1 MEEKEI
7 LNEVNGS
14 GKDKVRRILMYI
26 GWGLSAILLVCGI
39 MLISR
44 VMKLNVLT
52 TPYMVIL
59 IASVIVVTGVIAFL
73 QKWMVPGIITKII
86 AIAMSV
92 IMVIGSRYLGATSKA
107 LDKMSGMKT
116 QIDNVCVYV
125 LKDSTYE
132 SLDDLKDATFGISQT
147 IDRTNTDK
155 ALDMIVSEIKTSLVP
170 KEYQGAMQLI
180 DALYNKEVDAIVLNS
195 SFLSVFEG
203 VDNYSDVED
212 RIRSVWSA
220 EIKTDIVDNNN
231 NNNNNEEPTSD
242 PYDQYKNFLYGGD
255 DVFTLYVSGI
265 DTNGSPMVN
274 RNSDVNILITVN
286 TKTRQILMINT
297 PRDFYVPLSI
307 SNGVKDKLT
316 HAGCYGIQVSV
327 DTLEMLYGV
336 NIDDYIK
343 INFTGFV
350 DVINQLGGVNVYS
363 DYDFTAI
370 SGNHY
375 NKGYNQLT
383 GEEALHFAR
392 ERHAFGSGD
401 RQRGKNQMAVIKAII
416 DKCTSSDALLN
427 YENLLNAVSSS
438 IATSMSSDEI
448 TDLIKMQLSDM
459 KGWDIQ
465 TYSVDGK
472 GDNLMTFSLTAPNY
486 VMVPT
491 QSTVDMAKEYLRQ
504 IYTGETVKVQ

>member
-7 LNEVNGS
+7 LNEVNGN
-14 GKDKVRRILMYI
+14 GKDKARRILMYI
-26 GWGLSAILLVCGI
+26 GWGLSVVLLVCGI

-73 QKWMVPGIITKII
+73 QKWMVSGIITKII

-147 IDRTNTDK
+147 LDRTNTDK

-231 NNNNNEEPTSD
+231 NNEEPTSN
-242 PYDQYKNFLYGGD
+242 PYDQYKGFLYGGD

-363 DYDFTAI
+363 DYDFTSYWGKI
-370 SGNHY
+370 HFE
-375 NKGYNQLT
+375 KGYNQMD
-383 GEEALHFAR
+383 GEKALCFAR
-392 ERHAFGSGD
+392 ERYSFGSGD

-416 DKCTSSDALLN
+416 EKCTSTDALLN
-427 YENLLNAVSSS
+427 YENLLDAISSS
-438 IATSMSSDEI
+438 IATSMTSDEI
-448 TDLIKMQLSDM
+448 KDLIKMQLSDM

-504 IYTGETVKVQ
+504 IYAGEIITQ

>member
-73 QKWMVPGIITKII
+73 QKWMVSGIITKVI
-86 AIAMSV
+86 AVAMSV

-125 LKDSTYE
+125 LKDSAYE
-132 SLDDLKDATFGISQT
+132 SINDLKDASFGIAQT
-147 IDRTNTDK
+147 LDRTNTDK
-155 ALDMIVSEIKTSLVP
+155 ALDMIVSETRTSLVP
-170 KEYQGAMQLI
+170 KEYSGAMQLV

-220 EIKTDIVDNNN
+220 DIKTDVVDNNN
-231 NNNNNEEPTSD
+231 DNNTENPTD
-242 PYDQYKNFLYGGD
+242 PYDQYKDYLYGGD

-363 DYDFTAI
+363 DYDFTSS
-370 SGNHY
+370 SGIHY

-383 GEEALHFAR
+383 GDQALWFAR
-392 ERHAFGSGD
+392 ERHSFGSGD

-416 DKCTSSDALLN
+416 DKCTSTDALLN
-427 YENLLNAVSSS
+427 YENLLSAVTSS

-448 TDLIKMQLSDM
+448 TNLIKMQLSDM

-504 IYTGETVKVQ
+504 IYAGETVQVQ